1 MIQQTQEKP
10 VQITPEYCRIM
21 ARYNR
26 WQNTGLRKITETMEA
41 NALDRD
47 HGAFFGSIRATLN
60 HLLWADRIWMHR
72 IAGMADP
79 GLSIAQ
85 SVDSTVTIAEWATE
99 RFRLDGRI
107 VVWADGL
114 RAVDLA
120 GEVTFTSQSL
130 GGTVSRPIQPLI
142 MHLFNHQTHHRGQVH
157 AMLTAQGIS
166 PPPTDLLVM
175 PDNA

>member
-1 MIQQTQEKP
+1 M
-10 VQITPEYCRIM
+10 QITPEYCRMM

-41 NALDRD
+41 DALDRD

-72 IAGMADP
+72 IAGMPDP
-79 GLSIAQ
+79 GLSIAE
-85 SVDSTVTIAEWATE
+85 SVGSTRSISEWATE

-107 VVWADGL
+107 VVWADEL
-114 RAVDLA
+114 RAIDLA

-130 GGTVSRPIQPLI
+130 GGEVSRPVQPLI
-142 MHLFNHQTHHRGQVH
+142 IHVFNHQTHHRGQVH
-157 AMLTAQGIS
+157 AMLTAEGIS

-175 PDNA
+175 PEGS